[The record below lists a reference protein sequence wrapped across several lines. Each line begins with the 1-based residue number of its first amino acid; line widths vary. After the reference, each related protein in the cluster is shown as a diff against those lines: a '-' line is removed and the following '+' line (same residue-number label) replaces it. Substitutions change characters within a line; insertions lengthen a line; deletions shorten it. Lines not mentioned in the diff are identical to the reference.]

1 MTVQSRPQEVTH
13 ARPAARPSPEGD
25 DAARDG
31 SSWPL
36 FAWVPGS
43 ADTGPVPI
51 GRLGG
56 AVGPCG
62 LDGEALLEAL
72 AASGRLADDGDQE
85 AVLADELA
93 AAADGRMGP
102 ADPAR
107 IAAVAVEHMDS
118 GPAQAAWLEVAAAA
132 AGRLDEDALAG
143 MMIASRQLASR
154 AVAAELSAAAQITAR
169 AAAAD
174 PSRSDGSAAPAA
186 TPAITHAVTG
196 PAVTDHPA
204 AGWSAGSP

>member
-93 AAADGRMGP
+93 
-102 ADPAR
+102 
-107 IAAVAVEHMDS
+107 
-118 GPAQAAWLEVAAAA
+118 
-132 AGRLDEDALAG
+132 G